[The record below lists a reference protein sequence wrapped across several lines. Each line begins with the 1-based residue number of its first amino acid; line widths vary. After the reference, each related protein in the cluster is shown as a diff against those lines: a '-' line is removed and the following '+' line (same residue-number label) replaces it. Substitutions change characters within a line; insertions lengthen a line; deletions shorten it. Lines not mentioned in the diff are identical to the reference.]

1 MLRVKINEEYTSQ
14 SSLTSFT
21 KYQIILFNLKVFVF
35 KEILL
40 LSSQPLKKAGGEKA
54 QVLFFDLKDTNLNPS
69 RQSSFAFFL
78 SSRERICIFHQLST

>member
-1 MLRVKINEEYTSQ
+1 MKINEECTSQ

-40 LSSQPLKKAGGEKA
+40 LSSQSLKKAGGEKA
-54 QVLFFDLKDTNLNPS
+54 QVLFFDLKDTHLNLPDKASLPS
-69 RQSSFAFFL
+69 FFL
-78 SSRERICIFHQLST
+78 SSRERICIFHQFST